1 MEFGWKM
8 INFLHSLARWPIS
21 NWKSA
26 QICAN
31 LNSSKKQNEHRN
43 VNFQKKCNFEGWND
57 GIGPKNDQP
66 LTKSCS
72 FTYFQ
77 SKSCINLCESEF
89 WLKIK
94 WAPNRKFLKKCYF
107 GGRNNRIWLKN
118 DESFTES
125 CSLTHFQ
132 LKRCTNLCEF
142 QFQHK
147 TKWTAK
153 QKFSKKA
160 IW

>member
-1 MEFGWKM
+1 MSTKTKF
-8 INFLHSLARWPIS
+8 F
-21 NWKSA
+21 
-26 QICAN
+26 
-31 LNSSKKQNEHRN
+31 KQCDIRSR
-43 VNFQKKCNFEGWND
+43 ND
-57 GIGPKNDQP
+57 GIWLKNYQP

-77 SKSCINLCESEF
+77 SKSCINFCESEF

-107 GGRNNRIWLKN
+107 GGRNHRIYLKN

-132 LKRCTNLCEF
+132 LKSCTNLFEFEF
-142 QFQHK
+142 QRK
-147 TKWTAK
+147 TKWTAR
-153 QKFSKKA
+153 QKFSKKSHLIGRNNR
-160 IW
+160 IWLKNDKPTTESCSLTHF